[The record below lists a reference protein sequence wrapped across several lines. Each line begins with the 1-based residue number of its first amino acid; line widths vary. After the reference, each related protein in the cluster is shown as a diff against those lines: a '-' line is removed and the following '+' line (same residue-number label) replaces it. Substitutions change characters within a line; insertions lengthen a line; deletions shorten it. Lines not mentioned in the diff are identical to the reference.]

1 MGVLYIQ
8 IKGAF
13 QFTPPRR
20 GRLPPQGERHIVE
33 DFNSRPREGGDHT
46 HIIQPHVC
54 AISIHAPAKGATS
67 AVRADG
73 DRLSN
78 FNSRPRE
85 GGDYLRPPAVPGEVD
100 FNSRPREGGD
110 RPAGHPHAS
119 DGRDFNSRPREGGDC
134 GPVSIRAAAYY
145 FNSRPREGGD
155 PTGQR
160 RSVATAYNFNS
171 RPREGGDPKME
182 QLPARNVPNFNS
194 RPREGGDT
202 ALAQNEAKT
211 EKFQFTPPR
220 RGRPGWKA
228 TWKNVKSFQFT
239 PPRRGRPSSFGNST
253 ISPVNFNSR
262 PREGGDANVAP
273 TAGKD
278 GRFQFTPPRRGR
290 PASYKIICRL
300 CDISIHAPAKGATQ
314 CLR

>member
-1 MGVLYIQ
+1 M
-8 IKGAF
+8 
-13 QFTPPRR
+13 R
-20 GRLPPQGERHIVE
+20 
-33 DFNSRPREGGDHT
+33 
-46 HIIQPHVC
+46 
-54 AISIHAPAKGATS
+54 
-67 AVRADG
+67 
-73 DRLSN
+73 
-78 FNSRPRE
+78 
-85 GGDYLRPPAVPGEVD
+85 
-100 FNSRPREGGD
+100 
-110 RPAGHPHAS
+110 
-119 DGRDFNSRPREGGDC
+119 
-134 GPVSIRAAAYY
+134 Y

-155 PTGQR
+155 PSALPYLPISQ
-160 RSVATAYNFNS
+160 NFNS
-171 RPREGGDPKME
+171 RPREGGDTYCNIPEMAYNISIHA
-182 QLPARNVPNFNS
+182 PAKGATPTHPHHHRPNRFQFTPPRRGRLWVYYIYRSREHFNS

-300 CDISIHAPAKGATQ
+300 CDISIHAPAKGATFPWCYLLDFSWNFNSRPREGGDITEIYTALTTRNISIHAPAKGAT
-314 CLR
+314 CLIRLFSIIGAISIHAPAKGATALRWGSVTLLIFQFTPPRRGRRVR